1 MVISTRDNATSAS
14 GRTDGGTGGELHPVL
29 RVGAREELVPR
40 PHGVVPPEHAP
51 RRHVAKHTAIV
62 VVPPH
67 RLQLAGDRVVPEDG
81 PRGLVERVFF
91 AGGVRGDGD
100 GGEQVVDV
108 GVQLF
113 EDRGDVEAVDEER
126 RAACAVG
133 VREEMEELDAA
144 GIGLPW
150 MSILNTCE
158 GGRSDARS
166 RCCRCGR

>member
-1 MVISTRDNATSAS
+1 M
-14 GRTDGGTGGELHPVL
+14 
-29 RVGAREELVPR
+29 
-40 PHGVVPPEHAP
+40 
-51 RRHVAKHTAIV
+51 
-62 VVPPH
+62 
-67 RLQLAGDRVVPEDG
+67 PEDG

-113 EDRGDVEAVDEER
+113 EDRGDVEAVNEER
-126 RAACAVG
+126 RPACAVG